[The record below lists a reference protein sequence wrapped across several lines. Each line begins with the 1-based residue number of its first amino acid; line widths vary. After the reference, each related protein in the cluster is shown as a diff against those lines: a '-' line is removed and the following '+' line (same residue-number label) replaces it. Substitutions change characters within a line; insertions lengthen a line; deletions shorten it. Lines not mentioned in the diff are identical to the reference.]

1 MMSQINVSTQVF
13 LSLCPKRSILWMVIL
28 LSFCSTEKV
37 LSQNSRERERQS
49 YEDNII
55 SYLEKRDFNKIPWI
69 EVFNDSKLRPS
80 AVKKVFEEK
89 LKSYGPENVNPRM
102 IKKLQKYLI
111 ITNELEDSRHNYIWQ
126 DEKLESLRSYA
137 NRSGSRNTNSSNFT
151 YIGQSNS
158 VFNSNNG
165 RIERVN
171 FHPTNTNMVWAS
183 APEGGLWKSNDS
195 GVTWT
200 VISDFWDH
208 QSVGDLV
215 YNTNNYD
222 TLYVATDDHDSFFNQ
237 NRGVLRSVDGGN
249 TWAIIGLPNSMATQ
263 IFKLAMA
270 PDGRTLYACTNSG
283 LFKSSNHGVTWVK
296 NTSLPA
302 SAKANDIEFHPT
314 NPQIV
319 YLTTRSGTDQHPIG
333 GTNTSYFYISID
345 GGSTFT
351 LKTCPLDSEGRPA
364 QVSVSSNNPD
374 IAYISVYPNE
384 NYTSNG
390 GMVMKY
396 TYSTDA
402 IITLVSPSYSFPGIW
417 VGGAWDFR
425 MEVNPNNANHIIYG
439 SVQVFQSFNGGTTW
453 QLINSPHVDQHDY
466 KWQAGTNRVWFA
478 DDGGLSYT
486 TDNGNT
492 WTNIKNLPVTQLSS
506 IRSSKFGSNFLIGLQ
521 DAGVQVNVN
530 GHWFEPL
537 GGDGLEVA
545 VDPVDSNIVYGSI
558 QQGQH
563 LQRTIYNPAT
573 QTYTSKTLLTN
584 TQIGHDAVWRQ
595 KIIIDAADRNTIY
608 TNYRDIWK
616 STNRGDS
623 WINMTNGILE
633 NGTRPIEFIYQAP
646 SDPNI
651 LIAGYY
657 DDSFNS
663 FLKKSID
670 GGQTWTSI
678 TKPSSVVF
686 SSVLTNI
693 AFHPHDPNTMW
704 MIGNGL
710 VSKTTNGGMTWTPVP
725 GTLPNFDLLS
735 IAYQEGTNNGF
746 YVSTSLGNIWYHDDN
761 INDYVLYENNL
772 PNIRTTEIEVL
783 PHINKIRAATWGRGS
798 WESPLH
804 TNSTNLCNKPA
815 PPIIAYTVCATS
827 SMMTIGAAP
836 SGYNIIWE
844 KNGVLISGQ
853 TTTSYTATTD
863 GVYRARYL
871 QNSGTCHSYYSD
883 PANVTLRTQPALLNG
898 NGLHFDGVNDHLL
911 STNDVNLA
919 NSSFTISLWAKRQN
933 VGNWQTLF
941 SIGNSGQT
949 NKLISARFT
958 NGNVIIFGFEGNDLT
973 SANTYSDTDWHHWTF
988 VYDKSIVAP
997 AHNRFIYKDGE
1008 LVAGDRTNVDFSGN
1022 GLLRVGSHLIGSN
1035 QFFSGVID
1043 DMKIWNTS
1051 RSLIQIRQDMYCTP
1065 SCYASDMKL
1074 YLPFTDGVAGGNNST
1089 LTHIAD
1095 YSLNVSNPQ
1104 LVNFTKTGSTSNIV
1118 SGLNV
1123 FNAFVDNDND
1133 GFGGSNIGECPT
1145 TAWVLNNYDC
1155 NDNNVLIYPGAD
1167 EVCGNNNDDNCN
1179 GVIDENTLSLDF
1191 DGVND
1196 EVNCGNTVGN
1206 FGTSNFT
1213 IEMKFKVTGTGKVLI
1228 SKRLGCN
1235 CSNFWNLS
1243 VNSIGKLEFEM
1254 REEACANSSLAAT
1267 NAVVNDNNWHYVAVV
1282 REGTILKIYIDGV
1295 LDIPNGWSP
1304 QNFFNTA
1311 NLTLGNS
1318 SCSNV
1323 DYTGQMDEVRI
1334 WNIARSANDIN
1345 LLKNASL
1352 TGQES
1357 GLQTYFDFNHPMAT
1371 AAGTNTGMTG
1381 LEDRTSNNNDG
1392 TLANFALTGSTSNW
1406 LGNPGTTTT
1415 FYLDADSDGY
1425 GNPATTTTACSTP
1438 AGYVTNNTDC
1448 NDNNANVHP
1457 GANEICGNSIDDN
1470 CNNQTDEGCNCT
1482 IAITSVTPTHES
1494 CPNANDGSLQVTA
1507 TGASNLEY
1515 SIDGMTFQMSY
1526 TLTNLADGNYTV
1538 TVRDANNIS
1547 CTATQNTTIN
1557 GGMNNTAG
1565 APSSTPTLCINTA
1578 LTNITQATT
1587 GATGIGTATGLPTG
1601 VTAAWASNTIT
1612 ISGTPSQSGT
1622 FNYSIPLTGGCGNVN
1637 ATGTITVNQVNAADV
1652 PSSTPTLCINTSLTD
1667 ITQATTGAT
1676 GIGTATGLPT
1686 GVTAAWASNTITISG
1701 TPSQSGTFNYSI
1713 PLTGG
1718 CGNVNATGTITVNP
1732 LNTAGVPSSTPNVVI
1747 NTALSPTVTHNTI
1760 GATGIGTATG
1770 LPAGISASWSG
1781 NTITISGTPSVLGTF
1796 NYIIPLT
1803 GGCGSVNASG
1813 TITVNPVG
1821 NSSIIIVTNTNDS
1834 GAGSLRQAIIDANST
1849 NGHETIRFS
1858 ISGTITLAT
1867 VLPTITEGVTI
1878 DGTSS
1883 PGYVSGI
1890 PGIIVQTSG
1899 SLWAIRVTSN
1909 TVNLNIS
1916 GIEFSGPSTNPA
1928 VQVTAGNTINISS
1941 CVFDGLSRAIEIGAS
1956 TNYILLNNHFNSCG
1970 GTGSTYG
1977 ISLGTLVGT
1986 NTLNVKNNSYA
1997 NCSNLYSISG
2007 FDDITI
2013 SDSPLADVSLNLED
2027 GFNTVKAIMLNL
2039 NNCNNTVI
2047 ENLDFTDP
2055 NNSSIFSIGI
2065 QASGCNNIT
2074 VDGCT
2079 FSSRSEGVK
2088 LTNSIKSTVTNNTF
2102 LGIITALKISGGND
2116 ALVTGNVFDN
2126 CGGTGAGNNTTD
2138 ISSVSQGS
2146 TAPFRRV
2153 EWSDNQFINCL
2164 NGLFLS
2170 GMNNLTINN
2179 TGTPEFFITD
2189 ADGLF
2194 TSRAIILK
2202 LTNCDNLSLQN
2213 LNCTNVASTSA
2224 FKRGVVLDG
2233 CDNASLNALTF
2244 ARYLTALEIINSPNA
2259 AISNSLFKCNTERAI
2274 LFSGLPSTGTVINMN
2289 NFDDNTYA
2297 ITNQNAGSYDAGN
2310 NYWGDPL
2317 GSMTDNASSFGDRYQ
2332 NTGGGMLT
2340 NTTTFA
2346 VNEFTANPIL
2356 NPEIN
2361 IKGNGIDIPSGQTA
2375 TSSGNGT
2382 LFPNTTSGLS
2392 AMQTFTIENLEADD
2406 LTVYTISS
2414 NLPDFYSTTG
2424 STLVQ
2429 GNGSVTFD
2437 VIFAPLSSG
2446 SKIATIIVENN
2457 DCNEVSY
2464 NFKVAGTGTPC
2475 GLTITSA
2482 PFTNPTCAGASN
2494 GTITVN
2500 TTCTICGTLEYRI
2513 SGGMWQLS
2521 NVFNNLPV
2529 GSYMVDVK
2537 DMSNNLCIATTD
2549 VTLADGV
2556 GSCCD
2561 ISISSVTPSDE
2572 TCPNVN
2578 DGSLTVT
2585 AICSSC
2591 ANGNSDIRY
2600 SLNNVDFSN
2609 TSGVFTGLAD
2619 GTYTVYVR
2627 DVNNIGCIASQNTTI
2642 NSGLNNTAGT
2652 PSSMPT
2658 LCINTSLINITHS
2671 TTGATGIGT
2680 ATGLP
2685 TGVSSAWAGNVI
2697 TISGTPSQSGTFNYS
2712 IPLTGGC
2719 GNVNATGTITVNA
2732 VNTAGA
2738 PSSTPTLCINTALTN
2753 ITHATTGA
2761 TGIGTAT
2768 GLPTG
2773 VTASLATNTI
2783 TIIGTPSQSGTFN
2796 YSIPLT
2802 GGCGNVSATGTITV
2816 NPSMTV
2822 GPPSSTPTLCVNAPL
2837 TNITHTT
2844 SGANGIGAATG
2855 LPAGVTASWSSN
2867 TITISGT
2874 PTVNGNFNYSIPLT
2888 GGCGSASATGTITND
2903 NQIPVITCPA
2913 NITVG
2918 NTANLCTGT
2927 ATLTPPTVTDNCN
2940 IIVNN
2945 ALHFDGVNDVVSL
2958 GNAIGNFGTGNFTIE
2973 MWVKIPDVVGP
2984 REQIIV
2990 SKRAGCTGSSLWNLQ
3005 IDQSG
3010 RLIIEAIGE
3019 GNIGSINA
3027 TSTQTNFDDNN
3038 WHHIAWARNGLI
3050 HSLYADGNLLLTTNS
3065 GALSSYNNTA
3075 NLHIGKSDCSD
3086 ITFDWAASYLKGT
3099 VDEFRIW
3106 NVSKTQTEIKNN
3118 LFNELNSQANLIAL
3132 HHFNHGNYNRNN
3144 TASPG
3149 PIVNMSNDA
3158 SGNNYHGTLNNFA
3171 LTGTTSNWVGG
3182 YWGSLFND
3190 APNVY
3195 NVGNTTVRWTATDQS
3210 GNTNTCNQNV
3220 VVVDN
3225 QPSTAIC
3232 QDVNVPIVDGEA
3244 NITTALV
3251 NNGSFDNCTST
3262 MNLSLSLSKSTFLC
3276 ADISTSMECYQ
3287 VNTLGGLANISG
3299 FVDGNGTTARFA
3311 RPRVLEIDASGDI
3324 IVLDQLNHAIRK
3336 ISASGNV
3343 TTIAGNGTQGYMD
3356 GTGSSARFASPTGL
3370 AISSNGDYFV
3380 GETSNGTIRRVTPA
3394 GLVTTFAG
3402 TAGLFG
3408 TADGT
3413 GSAARFGAIRGMD
3426 FDSNGDLYVADVNN
3440 HNIRKIT
3447 PGGVVT
3453 TFAGM
3458 SGVSGHQDG
3467 NVSSAKFNGPFDLV
3481 FDENDNLYVIEFFG
3495 ATVRKITPSGVV
3507 STITG
3512 NPGVVGY
3519 ADGIG
3524 NNALFRSP
3532 SGLAYADGFL
3542 YATDQTNSVLRKI
3555 STSGVTTTISGN
3567 PGVFQ
3572 VTDGTSGA
3580 KYLNI
3585 YGVAVN
3591 SNGIIYVTDL
3601 LGHTVR
3607 KLDVIPGCLSTFL
3620 LVTDQATN
3628 IGRCMSHVFLNDN
3641 VAPVIT
3647 CPPTITV
3654 NADPGLCTASGV
3666 YLGTATATDNCNMSI
3681 TPINNA
3687 PTAYALGNNIVT
3699 WTANDGNGNTHT
3711 CPQTVTVVDNQ
3722 APTALCQNITVIL
3735 DENGTSNISSA
3746 SSTSIGS
3753 AAGVLPNQNSGSP
3766 VPNISCNCPTGYVAV
3781 GYEGFQGC
3789 IVDEFR
3795 LICRQVMSNG
3805 TLGESIVSTCSSGSL
3820 PSGSTRVRRSL
3831 SGNQVLVGFNV
3842 RDVSFQYQTGS
3853 NRTHSSLTGY
3863 GKNLLDVSAGIPNN
3877 TGNVSAPGLTGS
3889 GCYSSGTAITVQY
3902 APVGHAIIGFD
3913 AYSGSQY
3920 SSVIRFRYAPITSL
3934 TGINNNSFDNCG
3946 ISGVSLST
3954 SILNCTN
3961 IGSNV
3966 ITLTVTDIHN
3976 NSNTCNATV
3985 TVQDNQAP
3993 VANCLPSLSVG
4004 LTADATA
4011 MVSPSMLNNN
4021 SSDFCGPVSFSIH
4034 SGLTS
4039 YNCTNYGLSY
4049 PVSLRV
4055 TDESG
4060 NTATCATVVTVTGG
4074 SAPDFDNDGVPNC
4087 YDLDD
4092 DNDGIKD
4099 TDECVFA
4106 SETSFE
4112 SLGTFGPISTA
4123 NKRRNLEST
4132 SGLTGYAYQAS
4143 GQLSDGRYAVSS
4155 QAGNAANRLHS
4166 NGNLWP
4172 STLKG
4177 HTTGT
4182 SQDAFMAVNGHPQ
4195 MSIFFKRTV
4204 TLTSNTQY
4212 EYGAWASNASIY
4224 GGGGPIIGV
4233 RIRNSSNA
4241 IVSSFFSGTSLHN
4254 VGNTWVE
4261 QKSSFTTGPGTQ
4273 YSIEFYNISTN
4284 GGGNDFSIDDIFI
4297 RRPIPLQNCNSDN
4310 NGFVN
4315 SLDLDADGDGCF
4327 DVIEAGYFDFD
4338 NDGILGTSPVIV
4350 TETGMVIGQGGYSGP
4365 SNDQQDPNV
4374 NSACCNVTIA
4384 PGFSNCPTSPIVA
4397 STSEF
4402 GCNGIVNYNIIPVG
4416 SPTPVVT
4423 YTFSGATVGAG
4434 SGTGS
4439 GAIFELGNT
4448 TITLNANIC
4457 STIATSCT
4465 FTVTVVD
4472 DVEPILLCPANIT
4485 VNLPSGGSS
4494 DAILVAERG
4503 SGALSRI
4510 KLSTNTRS
4518 VIASIGQADG
4528 IVIENST
4535 NVLISRFSNSGTT
4548 IFRVNRTTGA
4558 QTPIASL
4565 GGNCQGMSLDGL
4577 GNLYV
4582 VNESLSRIQK
4592 VNLSTGIVTN
4602 VVTGLNKPNDVAF
4615 ENSNILLISLYN
4627 LGRIIR
4633 YNLTTNSN
4641 TVLSIGHN
4649 KPTDIFNEG
4658 NGNILVA
4665 ENGGAL
4671 SRVNLT
4677 TGVRTLLVNLGGW
4690 PHGIAKDAT
4699 GNVYVSLYSTHQIK
4713 KVSPANVVLAT
4724 YNTGNNPVYMVFEPV
4739 MPVCGANVTFNT
4751 PGASDNCSLSSVEF
4765 NPPSGSL
4772 FNTGTTSV
4780 TATASDAAGNT
4791 STCTFNVTV
4800 RETEAPVFTF
4810 CPVNITVTATSGCTA
4825 PVTYVTPM
4833 AMDNCS
4839 APSVIMTNGLVSGS
4853 TFPQGSTI
4861 ITWTAMDATGN
4872 TATCTF
4878 TVTVNCALA
4887 RPGESTEER
4896 SKSQLVSV
4904 NLKVAP
4910 NPANKQVILL
4920 PEAIGMEEDAT
4931 VKLTI
4936 FDTQGRLR
4944 WEQPVSMNQAI
4955 QLDVSTW
4962 SRGVYFVRM
4971 QTAKEQVTKPLILIE

>member
-1 MMSQINVSTQVF
+1 
-13 LSLCPKRSILWMVIL
+13 
-28 LSFCSTEKV
+28 
-37 LSQNSRERERQS
+37 
-49 YEDNII
+49 
-55 SYLEKRDFNKIPWI
+55 
-69 EVFNDSKLRPS
+69 
-80 AVKKVFEEK
+80 
-89 LKSYGPENVNPRM
+89 
-102 IKKLQKYLI
+102 
-111 ITNELEDSRHNYIWQ
+111 
-126 DEKLESLRSYA
+126 
-137 NRSGSRNTNSSNFT
+137 
-151 YIGQSNS
+151 
-158 VFNSNNG
+158 
-165 RIERVN
+165 
-171 FHPTNTNMVWAS
+171 
-183 APEGGLWKSNDS
+183 
-195 GVTWT
+195 
-200 VISDFWDH
+200 
-208 QSVGDLV
+208 
-215 YNTNNYD
+215 
-222 TLYVATDDHDSFFNQ
+222 
-237 NRGVLRSVDGGN
+237 
-249 TWAIIGLPNSMATQ
+249 
-263 IFKLAMA
+263 LA
-270 PDGRTLYACTNSG
+270 
-283 LFKSSNHGVTWVK
+283 
-296 NTSLPA
+296 
-302 SAKANDIEFHPT
+302 
-314 NPQIV
+314 
-319 YLTTRSGTDQHPIG
+319 
-333 GTNTSYFYISID
+333 
-345 GGSTFT
+345 
-351 LKTCPLDSEGRPA
+351 
-364 QVSVSSNNPD
+364 
-374 IAYISVYPNE
+374 
-384 NYTSNG
+384 
-390 GMVMKY
+390 
-396 TYSTDA
+396 
-402 IITLVSPSYSFPGIW
+402 
-417 VGGAWDFR
+417 GA
-425 MEVNPNNANHIIYG
+425 
-439 SVQVFQSFNGGTTW
+439 
-453 QLINSPHVDQHDY
+453 
-466 KWQAGTNRVWFA
+466 
-478 DDGGLSYT
+478 
-486 TDNGNT
+486 
-492 WTNIKNLPVTQLSS
+492 
-506 IRSSKFGSNFLIGLQ
+506 
-521 DAGVQVNVN
+521 
-530 GHWFEPL
+530 
-537 GGDGLEVA
+537 
-545 VDPVDSNIVYGSI
+545 
-558 QQGQH
+558 
-563 LQRTIYNPAT
+563 
-573 QTYTSKTLLTN
+573 
-584 TQIGHDAVWRQ
+584 
-595 KIIIDAADRNTIY
+595 
-608 TNYRDIWK
+608 
-616 STNRGDS
+616 
-623 WINMTNGILE
+623 
-633 NGTRPIEFIYQAP
+633 
-646 SDPNI
+646 
-651 LIAGYY
+651 
-657 DDSFNS
+657 
-663 FLKKSID
+663 
-670 GGQTWTSI
+670 
-678 TKPSSVVF
+678 
-686 SSVLTNI
+686 
-693 AFHPHDPNTMW
+693 
-704 MIGNGL
+704 
-710 VSKTTNGGMTWTPVP
+710 
-725 GTLPNFDLLS
+725 
-735 IAYQEGTNNGF
+735 
-746 YVSTSLGNIWYHDDN
+746 
-761 INDYVLYENNL
+761 
-772 PNIRTTEIEVL
+772 
-783 PHINKIRAATWGRGS
+783 
-798 WESPLH
+798 
-804 TNSTNLCNKPA
+804 
-815 PPIIAYTVCATS
+815 
-827 SMMTIGAAP
+827 
-836 SGYNIIWE
+836 
-844 KNGVLISGQ
+844 
-853 TTTSYTATTD
+853 
-863 GVYRARYL
+863 
-871 QNSGTCHSYYSD
+871 
-883 PANVTLRTQPALLNG
+883 
-898 NGLHFDGVNDHLL
+898 
-911 STNDVNLA
+911 
-919 NSSFTISLWAKRQN
+919 
-933 VGNWQTLF
+933 
-941 SIGNSGQT
+941 
-949 NKLISARFT
+949 
-958 NGNVIIFGFEGNDLT
+958 
-973 SANTYSDTDWHHWTF
+973 
-988 VYDKSIVAP
+988 
-997 AHNRFIYKDGE
+997 
-1008 LVAGDRTNVDFSGN
+1008 
-1022 GLLRVGSHLIGSN
+1022 
-1035 QFFSGVID
+1035 
-1043 DMKIWNTS
+1043 
-1051 RSLIQIRQDMYCTP
+1051 
-1065 SCYASDMKL
+1065 
-1074 YLPFTDGVAGGNNST
+1074 NNST

-1133 GFGGSNIGECPT
+1133 GYGSTVITECYMGGWVSNNQDCNDSNSAIHPYVNEICGNAIDDDCDGNTDIEINKAIHVGGLGKTISVPNLAHQSAFTVEAWVKIDNTNTNKVIEWLGGTNSAYFVVDNTGRLYYEGGGNAWNGGSTISTGQWVHVALVHDGYGSNNVKTYLNGNLNWTATLSDLTSNTSTKIGTNFEGAIDDFRYWNAALTQTQINERLNIRLEGNET
-1145 TAWVLNNYDC
+1145 NLLRYYTMDHGKAGLNNVGLTSVKDKTSNNAHGTLDGLALTGSTSNWVIGRTYPILYQDADADGYGSTTTWSCGSMSGFQSNSYDC
-1155 NDNNVLIYPGAD
+1155 NDNNAAIKPGAN
-1167 EVCGNNNDDNCN
+1167 ETCGNGVDENCN
-1179 GVIDENTLSLDF
+1179 GVTDENTLSLGF
-1191 DGVND
+1191 DGTDDQVNS
-1196 EVNCGNTVGN
+1196 GNTVGN
-1206 FGTSNFT
+1206 FGTGNFT
-1213 IEMKFKVTGTGKVLI
+1213 IEMQVKTSATSKVLM
-1228 SKRLGCN
+1228 SKRPTCDAN
-1235 CSNFWNLS
+1235 NNFWNLL
-1243 VNSIGKLEFEM
+1243 VNADGKLQIEM
-1254 REEACANSSLAAT
+1254 RQVGNLNTTVVSSAAS
-1267 NAVVNDNNWHYVAVV
+1267 VHDNNWHHVAVV
-1282 REGTILKIYIDGV
+1282 RNGSNLKMYIDGV
-1295 LDIPNGWSP
+1295 ENISVSVSMTNYDNS
-1304 QNFFNTA
+1304 A
-1311 NLTLGNS
+1311 NLILGNS
-1318 SCSNV
+1318 ICNSYFV
-1323 DYTGQMDEVRI
+1323 GQLDEVRI

-1515 SIDGMTFQMSY
+1515 SIDGMTFQMSN

-1637 ATGTITVNQVNAADV
+1637 ATGTITVNQVNTAGT
-1652 PSSTPTLCINTSLTD
+1652 PSSTPTLCINTALTN
-1667 ITQATTGAT
+1667 ITHATIGAT
-1676 GIGTATGLPT
+1676 GIGTVSGLPT
-1686 GVTAAWASNTITISG
+1686 GVSAAWAGNTITISG

-1718 CGNVNATGTITVNP
+1718 CGNVNATGTITVNQV
-1732 LNTAGVPSSTPNVVI
+1732 NAAGVPSYTPSVVI

-1770 LPAGISASWSG
+1770 LPAGVSSSWSG

-1849 NGHETIRFS
+1849 NGHDTIRFS

-1878 DGTSS
+1878 DGTSA

-1890 PGIIVQTSG
+1890 PGVIVQTSG

-1916 GIEFSGPSTNPA
+1916 GMKFSGPSTNPA

-1986 NTLNVKNNSYA
+1986 NTLNVKGNTYA

-2055 NNSSIFSIGI
+2055 NNASIFSIGI

-2074 VDGCT
+2074 VDGCN
-2079 FSSRSEGVK
+2079 FASRNEGIRQ
-2088 LTNSIKSTVTNNTF
+2088 TNSLKSTITNNTF

-2202 LTNCDNLSLQN
+2202 LINCDNLSLQN

-2233 CDNASLNALTF
+2233 CDNAVLSGLTF
-2244 ARYLTALEIINSPNA
+2244 ARYLTALELINSTNA

-2414 NLPDFYSTTG
+2414 NLPDFYSTAG

-2446 SKIATIIVENN
+2446 SKMATIIVENN

-2513 SGGMWQLS
+2513 SGGTWQLS

-2591 ANGNSDIRY
+2591 TNGNSDIRY

-2658 LCINTSLINITHS
+2658 LCINTSLTNITNS

-2685 TGVSSAWAGNVI
+2685 TGVSSAWAGNTI
-2697 TISGTPSQSGTFNYS
+2697 TISGMPSQSGTFNYS

-2753 ITHATTGA
+2753 ITHTTLGA

-2768 GLPTG
+2768 GLPSE
-2773 VTASLATNTI
+2773 VSAAWASNMI
-2783 TIIGTPSQSGTFN
+2783 TISGTPSVSGTFN

-2802 GGCGNVSATGTITV
+2802 GGCGNVSATGTITI

-2822 GPPSSTPTLCVNAPL
+2822 GSPSSTPTLCVNAPL

-2888 GGCGSASATGTITND
+2888 GGCASASATGTITND

-3507 STITG
+3507 STIAG

-3647 CPPTITV
+3647 CPPTIMV

-3666 YLGTATATDNCNMSI
+3666 SLGTATATDNCNMSI

-3746 SSTSIGS
+3746 SSTSIGP

-3831 SGNQVLVGFNV
+3831 TGNQVLVGFNV
-3842 RDVSFQYQTGS
+3842 RDVSFQYQSGS
-3853 NRTHSSLTGY
+3853 SRTHSSLTGY

-3877 TGNVSAPGLTGS
+3877 IGNVTAPGLSGS
-3889 GCYSSGTAITVQY
+3889 GCYSSGTEITAQY

-3976 NSNTCNATV
+3976 NTNTCNATV
-3985 TVQDNQAP
+3985 TVRDNKQP
-3993 VANCLPSLSVG
+3993 IANCHTSLSVG
-4004 LTADATA
+4004 LTNDNTA
-4011 MVSPSMLNNN
+4011 SVNAAMLNNN
-4021 SSDFCGPVSFSIH
+4021 SSDLCGPVSFSIH

-4039 YNCTNYGLSY
+4039 FDCTNYGLSY
-4049 PVSLRV
+4049 PVGLRV

-4060 NTATCATVVTVTGG
+4060 NTATCTTVVTVTGG

-4112 SLGTFGPISTA
+4112 SQGTFGPISTA
-4123 NKRRNLEST
+4123 NKRRNLENT
-4132 SGLTGYAYQAS
+4132 SGLTGYAYQTS
-4143 GQLSDGRYAVSS
+4143 GQLSDGRYAVTS

-4224 GGGGPIIGV
+4224 GSGGPIIGV

-4261 QKSSFTTGPGTQ
+4261 QKSSFTTGPGIQ

-4297 RRPIPLQNCNSDN
+4297 RRAIQSQNCDVDN
-4310 NGFVN
+4310 DGFVN
-4315 SLDLDADGDGCF
+4315 SLDLDADDDGCF

-4384 PGFSNCPTSPIVA
+4384 PGFSNCPTSTIVA
-4397 STSEF
+4397 STGEF
-4402 GCNGIVNYNIIPVG
+4402 GCNGIVNYNIIPLG

-4448 TITLNANIC
+4448 TVTLNANIC

-4592 VNLSTGIVTN
+4592 VNLSTGVVTN

-4658 NGNILVA
+4658 NGSILVA

-4699 GNVYVSLYSTHQIK
+4699 GNVYVSLYSSHQIK

-4780 TATASDAAGNT
+4780 TATASDVAGNT

-4810 CPVNITVTATSGCTA
+4810 CPANITVTATSGCTA

-4931 VKLTI
+4931 GKLTI
-4936 FDTQGRLR
+4936 FDTQGRLK